1 MAMPRRGDD
10 PSRYS
15 SHAAGAR
22 QFAID
27 PSDWNEEIARSL
39 AAREGI
45 DLGPDHWEVLHFMRR
60 HYEENRIAA
69 DARLVIRQLVERHGT
84 EARNLLFDL
93 FPYGYPGQACKIAG
107 MKRPRAWSTG

>member
-1 MAMPRRGDD
+1 MGEIPALPALDGEG
-10 PSRYS
+10 YL
-15 SHAAGAR
+15 
-22 QFAID
+22 ID

-45 DLGPDHWEVLHFMRR
+45 DLGPDHWDVLHFMRR

-69 DARLVIRQLVERHGT
+69 DARLVIRHLVERHGPG
-84 EARNLLFDL
+84 ARNLLFDL